1 MATPTRTESEFTL
14 NGLWIGPSPQP
25 SPPRRRLRA
34 ILAAVVALAVFGGA
48 LAAAVE
54 ALRGN
59 ASSRPGVAS
68 PTTAPGDVSAVLPEL
83 ERFVEKQRGL
93 RFTTPVRA
101 DLLDDAA
108 FTDRLRQ
115 VNSRDA
121 DPARTTASQV
131 SLTALGLLPPGTD
144 LQAQTDRLLGATVLG
159 YYDPKT
165 KALVV
170 RGSRATPGVRATLA
184 HELTHA
190 LQDQHF
196 NLDRPDL
203 DRALDESSL
212 AFSGLA
218 EGDAE
223 LVRSAYELT
232 FSPSELSAAD
242 RETSSGA
249 IPDVPPVLLQM
260 VAFPYSAGPKFVGDL
275 MQAGGQARVDA
286 AFAAPPT
293 STEQLIDPA
302 RYLAGEAPKPVPVPA
317 GDGPKA
323 DEGILGELGLRL
335 ALGPAIDQRTV
346 TIATDGW
353 GGDRYVAWRDGAR
366 SCLRDTVV
374 MDSARDTD
382 ELRQALRAWSRNA
395 KAATKAA
402 KVSIDADTAAGITFT
417 ACQ

>member
-1 MATPTRTESEFTL
+1 
-14 NGLWIGPSPQP
+14 
-25 SPPRRRLRA
+25 
-34 ILAAVVALAVFGGA
+34 
-48 LAAAVE
+48 
-54 ALRGN
+54 
-59 ASSRPGVAS
+59 
-68 PTTAPGDVSAVLPEL
+68 VLPEL

-121 DPARTTASQV
+121 DPARTAASQV

-144 LQAQTDRLLGATVLG
+144 LQAQTDRLLGAAVAG

-212 AFSGLA
+212 AFSGLV

-275 MQAGGQARVDA
+275 MQAGGRARVDA
-286 AFAAPPT
+286 PSPRRLHRRSNS
-293 STEQLIDPA
+293 STQRATWPA
-302 RYLAGEAPKPVPVPA
+302 RRRSRSRSRLATDPKRTREYSASWGCDSRWVRPSISARSPSRPTAGAVTAMSPGATAPAAACGTRGHGLGPRHRRAPA
-317 GDGPKA
+317 GTARLVPKC
-323 DEGILGELGLRL
+323 EGRHEGRQG
-335 ALGPAIDQRTV
+335 V
-346 TIATDGW
+346 
-353 GGDRYVAWRDGAR
+353 DRR
-366 SCLRDTVV
+366 
-374 MDSARDTD
+374 
-382 ELRQALRAWSRNA
+382 
-395 KAATKAA
+395 
-402 KVSIDADTAAGITFT
+402 
-417 ACQ
+417 